1 VGILWEDAKLKLED
15 SKEYYDLPRDDR
27 KRLFNIHMSDLSR
40 RLETKKESM
49 RNQAME
55 TEVVVSADASKSS
68 GAMGIEKKS
77 DQHLHHH
84 QSDHSGSSSS
94 DEEEPEK
101 KSKHAKKEKKHKKVI
116 FLLLIIII

>member
-27 KRLFNIHMSDLSR
+27 KRLFNIHLSDLSR

-49 RNQAME
+49 RHLAAE
-55 TEVVVSADASKSS
+55 PEVVVSADALKSS
-68 GAMGIEKKS
+68 GAMGIEKEN
-77 DQHLHHH
+77 DHHHHH

-101 KSKHAKKEKKHKKVI
+101 KSKHAKKEKKHKKVL

>member
-1 VGILWEDAKLKLED
+1 MWEDAKLKLED

-49 RNQAME
+49 RHLAE
-55 TEVVVSADASKSS
+55 DTEVVVLTDASKSS
-68 GAMGIEKKS
+68 GAMGIDKES
-77 DQHLHHH
+77 DLHH

-94 DEEEPEK
+94 DDEEEPEKK

-116 FLLLIIII
+116 FLLLIIIII

>member
-1 VGILWEDAKLKLED
+1 MWDDAKLKLED

-49 RNQAME
+49 RHQAME
-55 TEVVVSADASKSS
+55 TEVVISTDASKSS
-68 GAMGIEKKS
+68 GAMGIEKES
-77 DQHLHHH
+77 DHHLHL

-101 KSKHAKKEKKHKKVI
+101 KSKHAKKVKKHKKVI
-116 FLLLIIII
+116 IIFFSSSFDYY